1 MTTPPTHPSARRL
14 GVLGVAVYTLLSPS
28 GKIIS
33 GAAAA
38 ILLAGGLMT
47 QLRPPSPPVAQAPA
61 PTPVA
66 PTRLGHSASS
76 APVFTYIEFDGQTLP
91 VVVAENPTSNR
102 SVGRGP
108 ASASPS
114 IYPSSSGGRGSASAL
129 SSVYPSSGGGRGP
142 GAGSPPSGARLGSP
156 SPGPSGLPPEASQ
169 PGGTPTPTATTGR
182 IPPTNLASSGDPAGN
197 EPNDAGSPPPQGEL
211 GNGSRES
218 PDNVPGVLAEAP
230 ESQFTPGNDAGAP
243 TAPLQDEPR
252 YELLEPPFFGSVPS
266 PFEAPESQLP
276 MGMDD
281 LLNPGMDDPLNPLNP
296 LVPLSEQPEPLLL
309 TSPYDGQ
316 SLPQIAAAV
325 PEPSVI
331 ALMLLGLTALGWAG
345 RRRPSATQRA

>member
-47 QLRPPSPPVAQAPA
+47 QLRPASPPAAQAPA

-66 PTRLGHSASS
+66 PTRLAHSASS
-76 APVFTYIEFDGQTLP
+76 APVFTYIELDGQMLP
-91 VVVAENPTSNR
+91 VVLTESSTSN
-102 SVGRGP
+102 SPVGRG
-108 ASASPS
+108 SASVSPS
-114 IYPSSSGGRGSASAL
+114 DYPSSSGGRGSASVS
-129 SSVYPSSGGGRGP
+129 SSVYPSNGGGRGP
-142 GAGSPPSGARLGSP
+142 GAGSPPSGPRLGSP
-156 SPGPSGLPPEASQ
+156 SPPGGLPPEASQ
-169 PGGTPTPTATTGR
+169 PDGTPTPPTTTGR
-182 IPPTNLASSGDPAGN
+182 IPPTHLASSGDPTGN
-197 EPNDAGSPPPQGEL
+197 EPNDAGSPPPQGEP

-252 YELLEPPFFGSVPS
+252 HELLEPPFFGSVPS

-345 RRRPSATQRA
+345 RRRPSATQRT

>member
-1 MTTPPTHPSARRL
+1 MTTPPTPPRARRL

-33 GAAAA
+33 AAAAA

-47 QLRPPSPPVAQAPA
+47 QLRPPSPPAAQAPA

-66 PTRLGHSASS
+66 PTRLAYSASS

-91 VVVAENPTSNR
+91 VVVAENPTSSR

-114 IYPSSSGGRGSASAL
+114 IYPSSGGGLGPAPASP
-129 SSVYPSSGGGRGP
+129 SIYPSSGGGRGP
-142 GAGSPPSGARLGSP
+142 GAGSPLSGPRLGSP
-156 SPGPSGLPPEASQ
+156 SPGPGELLPEASQ
-169 PGGTPTPTATTGR
+169 PDGTPTPPLTTGDM
-182 IPPTNLASSGDPAGN
+182 PPTHPASSGDPAGS
-197 EPNDAGSPPPQGEL
+197 ERNDAGSPPPQGEP
-211 GNGSRES
+211 GNESRES

-243 TAPLQDEPR
+243 MSPLQDEPR

-276 MGMDD
+276 T
-281 LLNPGMDDPLNPLNP
+281 GMDDPLNPLIA
-296 LVPLSEQPEPLLL
+296 LSEQPEPLLP

-316 SLPQIAAAV
+316 SLPQIAVAV

-331 ALMLLGLTALGWAG
+331 GLMLLGLAALGWAG
-345 RRRPSATQRA
+345 RRRPTATRRA